1 MNRLL
6 GNTDSPDLTKTYADT
21 SHGAFQ
27 RMKKPFPSQATAQ
40 HSLPKANL
48 GGVGIGDGAWGIP
61 GPLVSVAGLKAIQEP
76 REQAGEVRSGLPQVP
91 LGIFCSKHTA

>member
-6 GNTDSPDLTKTYADT
+6 GNTDRPDLKETYADT

-27 RMKKPFPSQATAQ
+27 RMKTPFPSQATAQ

-48 GGVGIGDGAWGIP
+48 GVGIGDGAWDIP
-61 GPLVSVAGLKAIQEP
+61 GPLVSVAGLKQYRNQES
-76 REQAGEVRSGLPQVP
+76 RQER
-91 LGIFCSKHTA
+91 